1 MPKVQRF
8 FLEIK
13 KKQFSDK
20 LTSIPNKAEIYLDK
34 EQDININKF
43 FYKQIGKD
51 HFWRDRLLWS
61 DKEWQ
66 KYVKNI
72 NLETGVMKLE
82 GELIG
87 FFEQELHKKN
97 NEVELI
103 QMGILK
109 EHQGKKFGSFLLE
122 YILNEA
128 FNKNVERVWV
138 HTCSLDHK
146 HALNNYLSKG
156 FKIFREEKI
165 NFTF

>member
-13 KKQFSDK
+13 KEQFLNQLPALPDK
-20 LTSIPNKAEIYLDK
+20 TKVYLDK
-34 EQDININKF
+34 EKDININKF

-61 DKEWQ
+61 DKEWN
-66 KYVKNI
+66 KYVENR
-72 NLETGVMKLE
+72 NLETGVMKFE
-82 GELIG
+82 EELVG
-87 FFEQELHKKN
+87 FYELELHKKK

-109 EHQGKKFGSFLLE
+109 EYQGKKFGSFLLE
-122 YILNEA
+122 YIIHKA
-128 FNKNVERVWV
+128 FKKKIDRVWV

-146 HALNNYLSKG
+146 YALDNYLSKG
-156 FKIFREEKI
+156 FKVFTEETI
-165 NFTF
+165 NFSF